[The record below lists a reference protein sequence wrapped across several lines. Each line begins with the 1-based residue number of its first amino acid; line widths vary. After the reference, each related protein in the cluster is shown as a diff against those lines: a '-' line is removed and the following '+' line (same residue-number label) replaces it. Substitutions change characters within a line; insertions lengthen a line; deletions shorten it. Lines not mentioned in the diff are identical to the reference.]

1 MNKIFVK
8 IHLEHLRNKTHVE
21 YHETISRLIEKFNPD
36 TLGIR
41 PQYDVYISLLSDEIS
56 VLDIILKSE
65 LTDEIYAQDHVRDS
79 VFRGF
84 SDALKSAL
92 NHYDEVKRTA
102 AYKIEV
108 IIDHYGNITVLTL
121 DEETAAYDD
130 LIRELKTETNT
141 NLLMTLGLIDWIPEL
156 SKANDKFKDLMTK
169 RYEEVAQ
176 RPSVRMKEI
185 RTTINKEFR
194 NMIDQLE
201 ALIKVKGMA
210 GYEDFVKEINA
221 VTERYKRIL
230 AQEGGNRNKTTD

>member
-21 YHETISRLIEKFNPD
+21 YHETISHLIEKFNPD

-141 NLLMTLGLIDWIPEL
+141 NLLMTLELIDWIPEL
-156 SKANDKFKDLMTK
+156 SKALISLTK
-169 RYEEVAQ
+169 SSYPAI
-176 RPSVRMKEI
+176 PFTLI
-185 RTTINKEFR
+185 RASNWSIIFR
-194 NMIDQLE
+194 NSLLTVVRISFIRID
-201 ALIKVKGMA
+201 G
-210 GYEDFVKEINA
+210 
-221 VTERYKRIL
+221 R
-230 AQEGGNRNKTTD
+230 